1 MKVVVY
7 LRFESYTQRRKLVD
21 DYGRFRNGFN
31 GLVLVFYL
39 NHELFSTKFQAIV
52 IRYKEKLVLQSISIW
67 LIEGNYFRLISKEV
81 HFYSFSTNYILLS
94 TCVKSCHVFK
104 LTKLTSYTIFVN
116 KINNPLSFL
125 FVVQSG

>member
-81 HFYSFSTNYILLS
+81 HFYSFSTNFILLS
-94 TCVKSCHVFK
+94 TCFQ
-104 LTKLTSYTIFVN
+104 VN
-116 KINNPLSFL
+116 Q
-125 FVVQSG
+125 VD

>member
-39 NHELFSTKFQAIV
+39 NHKWFLTKFQAIV
-52 IRYKEKLVLQSISIW
+52 IKHKEKLVLQSILKYLVDWRKFVS
-67 LIEGNYFRLISKEV
+67 NSLISKE
-81 HFYSFSTNYILLS
+81 
-94 TCVKSCHVFK
+94 
-104 LTKLTSYTIFVN
+104 
-116 KINNPLSFL
+116 
-125 FVVQSG
+125 